1 MHGSFYVC
9 LKEEKKECEPC
20 KIFRK
25 APDVCMKLAIM
36 CQGCFHKKTG
46 LVDWIEL

>member
-9 LKEEKKECEPC
+9 LKEEKKG
-20 KIFRK
+20 
-25 APDVCMKLAIM
+25 APTPAVCMKLAIM

-46 LVDWIEL
+46 LVDWAEL